1 MNKEETQFMNGDDV
15 PNLESK
21 PDVTHVEKQDGV
33 PRDGGWGW
41 VVVFGT
47 FFNYVLLSGYI
58 KSSGLF
64 FVELLQKFHAP
75 ATQTTLL
82 FAVRAATYSIA
93 GFYVMNVCL
102 DRFGARKLILIGGSL
117 MSLSAIL
124 SSLANE
130 LASLICLQSI
140 LLAMGHAMLISPGQ
154 VLVGQY
160 FDKRRSL
167 ALSISELGVS
177 IGNFVIP
184 PLISFLLQQYALSGT
199 LLLYGGICLNSL
211 PAAILHRPTS
221 YFAKRHLRQLR
232 HRREDEER
240 DVEGSRCENGHRA
253 ERFSDVRKGSA
264 SADDD
269 LESLSDVVIRVHP
282 SRSDHDASKHEE
294 NGINLTKT
302 TKSGHNASERNPKA
316 ACESNGVKGHY
327 EVKYSQAD
335 SNDESLTPTPSTD
348 LIQKDRNPS
357 VEETAAGTDDKKR
370 GGKSKQRCSS
380 GRSLVK
386 RVIDCPKAFILLI
399 DLSLFRSPVFCLF
412 MLYVTVSNIVSV
424 PVDYLPALVG
434 QNDVTESQAAQLLSI
449 IGGLDLLCRVACCGV
464 TYSGMLSASTLT
476 LVSYVILAIVMQFV
490 GFMTSFEHFVAL
502 AVVQGLMGSVGQC
515 LFPVLVIEFVGVERM
530 AKCIGF
536 SQLVAGASM
545 AGIYPL
551 LGYIRDITGSYTAV
565 YHVIGA
571 GMLLSA
577 IFLAFERP
585 IRRLETKQQ
594 QRYNQSVT
602 VEDQDTYHIQQ

>member
-1 MNKEETQFMNGDDV
+1 MECANGTEHSRILGGPGLIPPADKPEDECSIMNKEETQFMNGDDV

-240 DVEGSRCENGHRA
+240 DVE
-253 ERFSDVRKGSA
+253 
-264 SADDD
+264 
-269 LESLSDVVIRVHP
+269 
-282 SRSDHDASKHEE
+282 
-294 NGINLTKT
+294 
-302 TKSGHNASERNPKA
+302 
-316 ACESNGVKGHY
+316 
-327 EVKYSQAD
+327 
-335 SNDESLTPTPSTD
+335 D